1 MKSEARFNVES
12 FNLDHT
18 LVAAPYV
25 RTADVKELGRERIIK
40 FDIRFT
46 QPNEKFIPT
55 DALHSLE
62 HLLAENI
69 RNHTDQVIDLSP
81 MGCRTG
87 FYLIMR
93 GEITP
98 EEAANYIRL
107 ALQDVV
113 EATEVPGCSPIHCGN
128 YRDHDL
134 EGAQLWANRFLSIPA
149 DHLGKVFQEEFSP
162 EELEQIPA
170 WTGYEN

>member
-1 MKSEARFNVES
+1 MQTDPRFNVES

-25 RTADVKELGRERIIK
+25 RTADVKEVGGERIVK
-40 FDIRFT
+40 FDLRFT
-46 QPNEKFIPT
+46 QPNERFIPT

-69 RNHTDQVIDLSP
+69 RNHTDRVLDLSP

-93 GEITP
+93 GDASP
-98 EEAANYIRL
+98 VEAARLIHL
-107 ALQDVV
+107 ALGDVL
-113 EATEVPGCSPIHCGN
+113 EATEVPGCSPVHCGN

-134 EGAQLWANRFLSIPA
+134 DGAKLWARRFLSVKEEDLA
-149 DHLGKVFQEEFSP
+149 KVFRDEYEE
-162 EELEQIPA
+162 EELDRIPG
-170 WTGYEN
+170 WTGFSR

>member
-1 MKSEARFNVES
+1 MESKERFNVES

-18 LVAAPYV
+18 LVAAPYI
-25 RTADVKELGRERIIK
+25 RTADVKELGQERIVK
-40 FDIRFT
+40 FDVRFT

-87 FYLIMR
+87 FYLIMK
-93 GEITP
+93 GHVTT
-98 EEAANYIRL
+98 EEAARSILL
-107 ALQDVV
+107 ALQDVL

-134 EGAQLWANRFLSIPA
+134 EGAQLWARRFLSVPHAQLI
-149 DHLGKVFQEEFSP
+149 KVFREELSP
-162 EELEQIPA
+162 EELEHVPA
-170 WTGYEN
+170 WTGFVK